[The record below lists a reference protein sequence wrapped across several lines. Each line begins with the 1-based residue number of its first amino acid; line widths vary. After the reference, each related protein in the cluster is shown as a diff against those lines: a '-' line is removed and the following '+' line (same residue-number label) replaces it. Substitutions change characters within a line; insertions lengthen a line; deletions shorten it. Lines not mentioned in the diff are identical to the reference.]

1 MFLIYIILSII
12 LALIVLM
19 YFIAVRIRF
28 VFDTREQNMNL
39 TLYWL
44 YPFIRAQIF
53 MKDKKPMLRV
63 FLFGLKIYDKAVKS
77 KKPLRRMPFKRI
89 KLDNINVTA
98 YYGFSDKFT
107 VGVVSAALSFLS
119 HYVKVFQNPD
129 FLTFEDYI
137 YLEAQGDVKI
147 IPALISLAQ

>member
-1 MFLIYIILSII
+1 
-12 LALIVLM
+12 
-19 YFIAVRIRF
+19 
-28 VFDTREQNMNL
+28 
-39 TLYWL
+39 
-44 YPFIRAQIF
+44 